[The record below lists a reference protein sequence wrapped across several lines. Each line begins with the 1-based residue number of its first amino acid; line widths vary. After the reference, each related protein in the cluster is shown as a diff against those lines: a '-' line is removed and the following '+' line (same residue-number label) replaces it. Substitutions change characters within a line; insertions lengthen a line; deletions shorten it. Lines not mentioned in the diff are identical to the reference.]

1 MTNTAGQRIVF
12 DTNDQIDMSK
22 LTMDREGQ
30 VFDGKGRLVGHISNP
45 SNVRADGLEHGVPPP
60 LVTAPAKTIDRAAP
74 QAYTSATQDSA
85 AVVEKRSKRGTA
97 KAAARAAKANLLASR
112 AADLSARRTKV
123 ESRIRTEH
131 QEGRLSDEQFS
142 QLLMNLESTARDEQ
156 RFERDKV
163 LKDREMRDLYK
174 RWDTIMADIDNDLA
188 KNARSAV
195 GLRTR

>member
-1 MTNTAGQRIVF
+1 
-12 DTNDQIDMSK
+12 MSK

-45 SNVRADGLEHGVPPP
+45 SNVRADGLEHGVAPP
-60 LVTAPAKTIDRAAP
+60 LVTSPAKTIDRAAP

-85 AVVEKRSKRGTA
+85 AVVEKRSKRSTA